1 MEVEMN
7 PPDFLCRLH
16 IHVTPADRIGVETL
30 ECSTCETER
39 GFLLEHYEWY
49 GWMLTCLSC
58 GDQWEDGERLERP
71 FRRAWRKAAV
81 AEALARLETALRAVQ
96 SA

>member
-1 MEVEMN
+1 VASPE
-7 PPDFLCRLH
+7 FLCRLH
-16 IHVTPADRIGVETL
+16 ICVCGPAADHIGIETVR
-30 ECSTCETER
+30 CPTCDTER

-49 GWMLTCLSC
+49 GWNLTCLFC
-58 GDQWEDGERLERP
+58 GEQWGDGERLERP
-71 FRRAWRKAAV
+71 FRRAWRKQSV